1 MRYTSIQALLTYFA
15 ALVANPHTL
24 QPCSSFLMNP
34 TNNNVNQAYSYSPNA
49 LFSSSNP
56 IEEESKEE
64 KEARMKLVRQLQKSF
79 YQDEI
84 EEIKAPQKGSTIM
97 EDVPLWRTQWSEL
110 PGYQNVLHV
119 HVPHYTN
126 MFQKILRS
134 DAKSK
139 YFGHLYLPGG
149 SENLDNPEYQLKEN
163 TKAPLIGALMKITSH
178 RELEDGRLILVV
190 QALEKF
196 RVVEAKRHHSP
207 YSIADIEIIPDKEL
221 VHAQSVIELDVA
233 DDDSTDAVDVGTSA
247 DIADTT
253 DATKGLSDAVAQ
265 AFDFHGFEFQPVLQ
279 DDQMNEAAVS
289 PLVNY
294 DIDFKGTNNN
304 GKLNGKNK
312 INNNQ
317 STGMSPSI
325 SELEYK
331 VWVHI
336 DEMIHLLQSFVDPM
350 KVRPIPIPTQILG
363 LLPTNPIH
371 PWPKQFCLEE
381 YALKLEK
388 EKAQIGTFTKSDF
401 VRVDNHQGIQYPP
414 LRRAQRLS
422 FVLWALT
429 DTIAIPD
436 TTHADFSR
444 QRLIELNSIEKR
456 LDAGLRKLQV
466 ICFMIRNVLNQN
478 KNRGR

>member
-1 MRYTSIQALLTYFA
+1 
-15 ALVANPHTL
+15 
-24 QPCSSFLMNP
+24 MNP
-34 TNNNVNQAYSYSPNA
+34 KNDVNKVYTVSTSTTTTAPTLTSTITAPKSNNV

-56 IEEESKEE
+56 IEEESEE
-64 KEARMKLVRQLQKSF
+64 EREARMKLVRQLQRSF
-79 YQDEI
+79 YQDEM
-84 EEIKAPQKGSTIM
+84 EEIKPPAEGSTII
-97 EDVPLWRTQWSEL
+97 EDMPLWRTQWSEL

-134 DAKSK
+134 DAKNK

-149 SENLDNPEYQLKEN
+149 SENLDNPDYKLEEN
-163 TKAPLIGALMKITSH
+163 TKAPLVGALMKITSH

-196 RVVEAKRHHSP
+196 RIVEAKRHHSP
-207 YSIADIEIIPDKEL
+207 YSIATVEILPDKEL
-221 VHAQSVIELDVA
+221 VHAQSYSEVDGV
-233 DDDSTDAVDVGTSA
+233 DSAVGT
-247 DIADTT
+247 T
-253 DATKGLSDAVAQ
+253 DNNKNVSDAVAQ
-265 AFDFHGFEFQPVLQ
+265 AFDLHEFEFQPVIQ
-279 DDQMNEAAVS
+279 GGPIEEAAVS

-294 DIDFKGTNNN
+294 DTHFKGNN
-304 GKLNGKNK
+304 GEHKEKSNDS
-312 INNNQ
+312 NND
-317 STGMSPSI
+317 MSASI

-336 DEMIHLLQSFVDPM
+336 DDMIHLLQSFVDPM
-350 KVRPIPIPTQILG
+350 KTRPIPIPTQILG

-371 PWPKQFCLEE
+371 PWPEQFCLEK

-388 EKAQIGTFTKSDF
+388 ENALIGTFSKSEF

-429 DTIAIPD
+429 DTIAIAD
-436 TTHADFSR
+436 SYTDFSR
-444 QRLIELNSIEKR
+444 QKLIELNSIEKR
-456 LDAGLRKLQV
+456 LDLGLKKLQV
-466 ICFMIRNVLNQN
+466 ICSMIRNVLNEN
-478 KNRGR
+478 GKRNC

>member
-1 MRYTSIQALLTYFA
+1 
-15 ALVANPHTL
+15 
-24 QPCSSFLMNP
+24 
-34 TNNNVNQAYSYSPNA
+34 
-49 LFSSSNP
+49 
-56 IEEESKEE
+56 
-64 KEARMKLVRQLQKSF
+64 
-79 YQDEI
+79 
-84 EEIKAPQKGSTIM
+84 
-97 EDVPLWRTQWSEL
+97 
-110 PGYQNVLHV
+110 
-119 HVPHYTN
+119 

-134 DAKSK
+134 GAKNK

-149 SENLDNPEYQLKEN
+149 SENLDNPEYKLEEN

-178 RELEDGRLILVV
+178 RELEDGRLILIV

-207 YSIADIEIIPDKEL
+207 YSIATIEIMPDKEL
-221 VHAQSVIELDVA
+221 VHAQSCIGFDM
-233 DDDSTDAVDVGTSA
+233 
-247 DIADTT
+247 
-253 DATKGLSDAVAQ
+253 SDAVTQ
-265 AFDFHGFEFQPVLQ
+265 AFDLHEFEFQPVLQ
-279 DDQMNEAAVS
+279 EDQTEEGVS

-294 DIDFKGTNNN
+294 DIDFKGNN
-304 GKLNGKNK
+304 GKHNGKSNDS
-312 INNNQ
+312 NNII
-317 STGMSPSI
+317 SPPI

-336 DEMIHLLQSFVDPM
+336 DEMIHLLQSLVDPM
-350 KVRPIPIPTQILG
+350 KTRPIPIPTQILG

-371 PWPKQFCLEE
+371 PWPEQFCLEK

-388 EKAQIGTFTKSDF
+388 EKAQIGTFSKSEF

-429 DTIAIPD
+429 DTIAVPD
-436 TTHADFSR
+436 TTHPDFSR
-444 QRLIELNSIEKR
+444 QKLIELNSIEKR

-478 KNRGR
+478 RNRNC